1 MFCFVQHEWIWIG
14 FHNCSMTS
22 IIVCF
27 SVCAF
32 FFCLRRK
39 PHPLLCLYIYIYIYK
54 SLLCEGKSWK
64 HGATPAWMPMGQ
76 ALPSISA
83 SIVASDRN
91 SMEKH
96 WSLSFCAQLTLPGRD
111 LSSQTYVLTWSA
123 RKFLLHYSK
132 AYRPLVAELFEF
144 AKKLATIAEAK
155 EQSIYSN
162 H

>member
-1 MFCFVQHEWIWIG
+1 MDLNRFSWLFYDFYNRLFQCMCF
-14 FHNCSMTS
+14 
-22 IIVCF
+22 
-27 SVCAF
+27 
-32 FFCLRRK
+32 
-39 PHPLLCLYIYIYIYK
+39 LLLSSQEASSFAMLIYILLYIYKYI